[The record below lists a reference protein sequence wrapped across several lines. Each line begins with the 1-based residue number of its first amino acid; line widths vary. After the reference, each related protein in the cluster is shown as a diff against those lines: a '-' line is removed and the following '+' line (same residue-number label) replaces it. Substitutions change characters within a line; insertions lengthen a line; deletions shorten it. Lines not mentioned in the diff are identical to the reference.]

1 MFGESRAANRA
12 DSREAVVA
20 EIAIVAYF
28 YAMRSCEITA
38 TPTPGRTKITRLR
51 GVVFRDAR
59 NKEIPHTSPKLS
71 AAFRVTVTFENQK
84 NGLKMDRRT
93 HERTGDPVMCPV
105 LRLASLIKRIL
116 KADSSAGPDTPVST
130 VWEADGRSIV
140 TSDELR
146 RQLRSSCTRGGGTGT
161 FGYGASDI
169 GTRSIRSGAAMGLFL
184 MNHPVAKIM
193 ILGRWSSD
201 AFLVYIRPQ
210 VLEWTNQMSTDM
222 IRNDSFFDASDSR
235 RSGADDPLTR
245 VRTTALPDG
254 SRMTA
259 NKIHIHH

>member
-1 MFGESRAANRA
+1 MFGESGAAVGA
-12 DSREAVVA
+12 ETKEAVVA
-20 EIAIVAYF
+20 ETAIVAYF

-38 TPTPGRTKITRLR
+38 TPTPGRTKITRLK
-51 GVVFRDAR
+51 GVIFRDASH
-59 NKEIPHTSPKLS
+59 KEIPHTSAQLS
-71 AAFRVTVTFENQK
+71 SAFRVTVTFENQK

-116 KADSSAGPDTPVST
+116 AADKTAGPDTPVST
-130 VWEADGRSIV
+130 VWEAEGHRVV

-146 RQLRSSCTRGGGTGT
+146 QQLRSSCTKGGGVGT
-161 FGYGASDI
+161 FGYGANDI

-210 VLEWTNQMSTDM
+210 VLEWTNQMSGDM
-222 IRNDSFFDASDSR
+222 IRNNSFFDAAESR
-235 RSGADDPLTR
+235 RSSVDDPLTR
-245 VRTTALPDG
+245 TKTTALPDG
-254 SRMTA
+254 SRRPT

>member
-1 MFGESRAANRA
+1 MFEESGAAGGA
-12 DSREAVVA
+12 DTRDAVVA

-28 YAMRSCEITA
+28 YAMRSCEITT

-51 GVVFRDAR
+51 GVTFRDASHR
-59 NKEIPHTSPKLS
+59 EIPHDSPQLS
-71 AAFRVTVTFENQK
+71 SAFRVTVTFENQK

-93 HERTGDPVMCPV
+93 HEKTGDPVMCPV
-105 LRLASLIKRIL
+105 LRLASLIRRIL
-116 KADSSAGPDTPVST
+116 AADEEAGPDTPVST
-130 VWEADGRSIV
+130 IWGEEGSRTV

-146 RQLRSSCTRGGGTGT
+146 KQLRTACLKGGGAAT
-161 FGYGASDI
+161 FGYNSNDI

-210 VLEWTNQMSTDM
+210 VLEWTNQMSGDM
-222 IRNDSFFDASDSR
+222 IRHDSFFDATDSR
-235 RSGADDPLTR
+235 RSSASDPLTR
-245 VRTTALPDG
+245 ARTTVLADG
-254 SRMTA
+254 SRRKA
-259 NKIHIHH
+259 GKIHIHH